1 MIVINGIQSKKYTKH
16 YRPPVDIKETKPT
29 KDQLTVTTIKKD
41 ANKNMVSP

>member
-1 MIVINGIQSKKYTKH
+1 MEFRIKKYTKH

-29 KDQLTVTTIKKD
+29 KDHLTVTKIKKD

>member
-1 MIVINGIQSKKYTKH
+1 MEFRVKKYTKH

-29 KDQLTVTTIKKD
+29 KDQLTVTKIKKD